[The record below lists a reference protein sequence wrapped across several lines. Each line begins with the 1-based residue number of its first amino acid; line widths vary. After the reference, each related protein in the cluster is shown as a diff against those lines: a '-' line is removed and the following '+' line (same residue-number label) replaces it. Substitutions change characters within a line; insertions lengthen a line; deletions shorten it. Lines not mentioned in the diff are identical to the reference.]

1 MSRKAL
7 EEVVKDMDLTPDVGP
22 ILKLLGTIMT
32 DEWHEKNGVFVNAE
46 ARKSQKLKP
55 IGLTEF
61 SDIEIRNGN
70 KLYTFHPAEEGKPM
84 VSIPIGMSDKSTP
97 ASIPKEWVF
106 GALLDAIIHLCEGD
120 PGVARYLVGKMRE
133 AIDNNT
139 QVDEQ
144 GRIKVIQKE
153 LPKPIHSV
161 EVAEMINMLKI
172 SFASRS
178 KGTPSINV
186 GMKITEL
193 EQITEETIVPS
204 KSNLDI
210 IKEIYETPNHQE
222 EAGGAKSLPLPT
234 PLDEPETDED
244 VHDADVHLLSDA
256 PNVEVTEQ
264 EQEDE
269 ASPSALEGVTLK
281 KDPVNWI
288 LETAKSRP
296 VGSMTSAHTMADAE
310 GVHVQTI
317 KRAIDKLEPLAN
329 TTIMQVESDLDEGN
343 EPKWVEL
350 NYDLGDGKGL
360 SITCSRS
367 RTGRYARG
375 SDIFFVIKEHD
386 DMFISVVEDTSSE
399 QTSDAPNVEVDDD
412 GEELVDPCAD
422 CGHDYFECT
431 CYDKDDE
438 ASPSNEEPPE
448 EFPEEALIDEPEP
461 QDRPLELEEDAIMAS
476 SIQEYTNPPCANC
489 SIPSK
494 FKVDTVIGDR
504 WFCDEQ
510 CYAEYTGVP
519 VKDQGYYALQERHD
533 EEEELKK
540 EQEGFQRLDD
550 ERAIAFGLGGVDY

>member
-7 EEVVKDMDLTPDVGP
+7 EETVKDMDLTPDVGP

-186 GMKITEL
+186 MMKVSEL
-193 EQITEETIVPS
+193 EPIPEETIVPS
-204 KSNLDI
+204 KSNLEI
-210 IKEIYETPNHQE
+210 IKEIYETPKNQE
-222 EAGGAKSLPLPT
+222 EADRVKSLPLPK
-234 PLDEPETDED
+234 PLDEPVTDED
-244 VHDADVHLLSDA
+244 VHNADVHLLSDA
-256 PNVEVTEQ
+256 PNVEVTTPEQ
-264 EQEDE
+264 IDE
-269 ASPSALEGVTLK
+269 VSPSALEGVTLK

-296 VGSMTSAHTMADAE
+296 IGSMTSAQTMADAE

-329 TTIMQVESDLDEGN
+329 TGILQIASDLDEGF

-375 SDIFFVIKEHD
+375 SDIFFVIKEHE
-386 DMFISVVEDTSSE
+386 DMFISIVQDTSSE
-399 QTSDAPNVEVDDD
+399 QTI
-412 GEELVDPCAD
+412 
-422 CGHDYFECT
+422 
-431 CYDKDDE
+431 
-438 ASPSNEEPPE
+438 E
-448 EFPEEALIDEPEP
+448 EFPEEAFMDEPKP
-461 QDRPLELEEDAIMAS
+461 QVETIED
-476 SIQEYTNPPCANC
+476 YTNPPCANC
-489 SIPSK
+489 SLPSK
-494 FKVDTVIGDR
+494 FRVDTVIGDR
-504 WFCDEQ
+504 WFCDEH

-519 VKDQGYYALQERHD
+519 VKDQGYYALQEAHD
-533 EEEELKK
+533 EDERLAK
-540 EQEGFQRLDD
+540 EQEEFQRLDD
-550 ERAIAFGLGGVDY
+550 ERRFAFGIGGVDY